1 MSTDRQSAEI
11 SAYLCSLADQV
22 EHPVSTMFAYRAR
35 IATALRELAD
45 RNLVDLPQIDP
56 VRDDLGH
63 WLALPDQRLRSENGA
78 DAWNLAAG
86 LYVEADRRLH
96 AERRLADDV
105 ARFGANCPR
114 DAS

>member
-11 SAYLCSLADQV
+11 RAYLRSLADQV
-22 EHPVSTMFAYRAR
+22 EHPTAAMLAYRAR
-35 IATALRELAD
+35 VAEKLRELAD
-45 RNLVDLPQIDP
+45 RNLAALPQIDP
-56 VRDDLGH
+56 ARDDLGH
-63 WLALPDQRLRSENGA
+63 WTELSEHRLRSEIAA

-86 LYVEADRRLH
+86 LYVRADRRLH